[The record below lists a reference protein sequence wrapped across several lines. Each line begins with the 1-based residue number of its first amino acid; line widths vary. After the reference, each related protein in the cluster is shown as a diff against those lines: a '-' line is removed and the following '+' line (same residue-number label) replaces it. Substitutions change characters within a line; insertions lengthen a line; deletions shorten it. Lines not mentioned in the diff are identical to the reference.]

1 MNAQVRALTSKNV
14 DVRAMATAVN
24 MYQIDHNS
32 PPFRR
37 PGWPCGL
44 CDESELDATYNI
56 AGITSPVAYMS
67 TIPFDP
73 FIELPGV
80 KPADNR
86 GDGLP
91 VGWYLY
97 VANSQKASLDTF
109 HGRWWIWGWGPD
121 KTRQGYPSPI
131 RCLQRT
137 ALLGDIIAS
146 DKQGFL
152 REDLSLSGQGSGESE
167 THTLPGW

>member
-1 MNAQVRALTSKNV
+1 VVAIIGILAAIAVPNFMNAQVRALISRTMS

-86 GDGLP
+86 GD
-91 VGWYLY
+91 
-97 VANSQKASLDTF
+97 
-109 HGRWWIWGWGPD
+109 
-121 KTRQGYPSPI
+121 
-131 RCLQRT
+131 
-137 ALLGDIIAS
+137 
-146 DKQGFL
+146 
-152 REDLSLSGQGSGESE
+152 
-167 THTLPGW
+167 